1 MRHLSGERT
10 GLKVG
15 LLINSYILFFLFLS
29 SLSFCQI
36 PINGFCSLKSS
47 TLPKEFQ
54 SIIACDINYDGNDE
68 IILYSPISKKV
79 GLISDIPNSELEL
92 KEFNIS
98 SEISQLR
105 QLKDNQDGTKLF
117 VAIERGLRKIS
128 LLSITYDSLKE
139 KLGEI
144 TFDSYPEKIY
154 TGDIDLNGTEE
165 ILVSGSG
172 FDGLS
177 VLFRSGR
184 AFGEK
189 KIITETSFSDA
200 IFIDLNADGYLD
212 VLAFNILENSLN
224 FYYNNTN
231 GDFRFRRSIQYPEKM
246 NLLQTADLDND
257 GFQDIIY
264 SVNNRIEIL
273 FGDFQSSYEKKTTI
287 RLDGMPTKIQFG
299 DFNSDTIYDLA
310 CLLNQNRFIILIG
323 KEDGSFY
330 EGITYLRNSSISSF
344 AKFRYENSQ
353 NIACLIESGEIRII
367 SKLNEF
373 GSDLN
378 LVPSIKSGAVKKFD
392 YENDGIPDI
401 SFIDEFDNS
410 LKLFLDNKEGIPS
423 VFYSFPLV
431 EDHKEILVDEFFK
444 RRKVFYCYT
453 KGTPLL
459 EVFRYNFYTN
469 KLNRKQLYA
478 PGEILDVALQR
489 IDSTIVN
496 VFLVYNKN
504 SKLYL
509 GKFENRDLS
518 VTFREYPFL
527 DRNVSMAGLFIN
539 DHPEIYY
546 WKSEATSFQFKLAEV
561 VSGPNIY
568 KTYFEVPNLDSL
580 SINLYLAD
588 IYNNEYPS
596 LVSFVQSKTDNYSL
610 VLSGNKINT
619 NKTLFSTPIKYTKN
633 FSRGFFGGTTIK
645 GIISFTVNTI
655 DDAYIYKLV
664 FSEKEKS
671 FTLRKMFEAKNVSD
685 YFFARLDQKNYYLV
699 YSNNKEGY
707 LSILSLKK

>member
-1 MRHLSGERT
+1 MKHLSGGKT

-15 LLINSYILFFLFLS
+15 LLINSCILFSLFFS

-36 PINGFCSLKSS
+36 PINGFCSLKSIS
-47 TLPKEFQ
+47 IAKGFQ
-54 SIIACDINYDGNDE
+54 TIVPSDINVDGNDE
-68 IILYSPISKKV
+68 LILYSQESKRV
-79 GLISDIPNSELEL
+79 GLISGLANDELQI
-92 KEFNIS
+92 KEFVAS

-105 QLKDNQDGTKLF
+105 QLDDKGDGIKLF
-117 VAIERGLRKIS
+117 VAIERKLRKIS
-128 LLSITYDSLKE
+128 LLSITSDSLKE
-139 KLGEI
+139 NIGEI

-154 TGDIDLNGTEE
+154 TGDIDLDGTDE

-200 IFIDLNADGYLD
+200 IFMDFNDDDYPD
-212 VLAFNILENSLN
+212 VLAFNILENSLQ
-224 FYYNNTN
+224 FYFNNTS
-231 GDFRFRRSIQYPEKM
+231 GDFRLRRSIQYPEKI
-246 NLLQTADLDND
+246 NLLLTSDLNND
-257 GFQDIIY
+257 GFQDVVY
-264 SVNNRIEIL
+264 SANNRIEIL
-273 FGDFQSSYEKKTTI
+273 FGDFQYSYEKKATI
-287 RLDGMPTKIQFG
+287 RLEGTPTRIRFG
-299 DFNSDTIYDLA
+299 DFNRDKIIDLA
-310 CLLNQNRFIILIG
+310 CLLNQDKLIILFG
-323 KEDGSFY
+323 KEGGSFH
-330 EGITYLRNSSISSF
+330 EVITYLKSSIINSF
-344 AKFRYENSQ
+344 TKFRYENSES
-353 NIACLIESGEIRII
+353 IACLIESGEIRYI
-367 SKLNEF
+367 STLNEF
-373 GSDLN
+373 GSDLKI
-378 LVPSIKSGAVKKFD
+378 VPSIKSGAAKKFD

-401 SFIDEFDNS
+401 SFIDEYDNS
-410 LKLFLDNKEGIPS
+410 LKIFLDNKQGIPS

-444 RRKVFYCYT
+444 RRKIFYCYT

-459 EVFRYNFYTN
+459 EVFRYNFLTN

-489 IDSTIVN
+489 IDSSLVN

-518 VTFREYPFL
+518 ITFREYPFI
-527 DRNVSMAGLFIN
+527 DRNVSLAGLFIN

-546 WKSEATSFQFKLAEV
+546 WKSEGSSFEFKLAEV

-568 KTYFEVPNLDSL
+568 KTYLEIPKLDSL
-580 SINLYLAD
+580 RINLYLSD
-588 IYNNEYPS
+588 VYQNDYPS

-610 VLSGNKINT
+610 VLSGNKINKNT
-619 NKTLFSTPIKYTKN
+619 AIFNYPTKYIKK
-633 FSRGFFGGTTIK
+633 FDRGFFGGTTIK
-645 GIISFTVNTI
+645 GIISFTVNAL
-655 DDAYIYKLV
+655 DDDYIYKLV
-664 FSEKEKS
+664 FNEKEKTFS
-671 FTLRKMFEAKNVSD
+671 LRSMLDAKDVSD

-699 YSNNKEGY
+699 YSNKKEGY